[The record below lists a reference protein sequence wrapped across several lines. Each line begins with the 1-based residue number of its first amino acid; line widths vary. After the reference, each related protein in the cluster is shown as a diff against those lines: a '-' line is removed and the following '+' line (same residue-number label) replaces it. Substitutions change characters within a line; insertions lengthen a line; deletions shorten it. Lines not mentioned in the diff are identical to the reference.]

1 MLSSNGSE
9 TDAGDGSAG
18 DGLDGQA
25 EVSGTVRQCAD
36 PLGICDE
43 DPKQMLAFGSEA
55 FGVERLKCKG
65 GGRFF
70 VGTTFGAAPLP
81 PWSGLNKSGTSEVF
95 GSDLSA
101 FSALARMI
109 GRVGDQIGDQYE
121 SVRRRR
127 RARKRFVRVYAS
139 SPPQRRR

>member
-1 MLSSNGSE
+1 
-9 TDAGDGSAG
+9 
-18 DGLDGQA
+18 
-25 EVSGTVRQCAD
+25 
-36 PLGICDE
+36 
-43 DPKQMLAFGSEA
+43 MLALRSEA

-65 GGRFF
+65 EGRFC
-70 VGTTFGAAPLP
+70 VLTTFGAAPLP
-81 PWSGLNKSGTSEVF
+81 PSIGFNKSGTSEVF

-109 GRVGDQIGDQYE
+109 GRVGDQIGDQCE

-127 RARKRFVRVYAS
+127 RARKRSIRVYAS